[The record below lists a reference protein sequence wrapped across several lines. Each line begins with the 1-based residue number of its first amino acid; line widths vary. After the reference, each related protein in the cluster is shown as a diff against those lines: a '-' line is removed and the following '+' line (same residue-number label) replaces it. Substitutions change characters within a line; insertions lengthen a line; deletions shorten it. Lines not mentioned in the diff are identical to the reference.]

1 MAKAKSTKKA
11 VAAKLPIQE
20 AEAAT
25 EAVAPQPL
33 LQRAFAT
40 VHGARQ
46 ADYGDKLANF
56 AQIAMGMQMVLAR
69 KLKPGEAVTPED
81 VGFLMMQVKLARL
94 AHMPHHEDSL
104 LDIAGYAEC
113 VDVLRSERAAI
124 LAGHAAPLPGA
135 INDYGIR
142 YIPDLPQPVKDPS

>member
-1 MAKAKSTKKA
+1 MAKANSTKKA
-11 VAAKLPIQE
+11 QATQATQ
-20 AEAAT
+20 AT

-113 VDVLRSERAAI
+113 VDVLKSERAAI

-135 INDYGIR
+135 INDYGMR
-142 YIPDLPQPVKDPS
+142 YLPDLPQPVKAPS

>member
-11 VAAKLPIQE
+11 RDSQQPNYEGVDVAAQTPL
-20 AEAAT
+20 
-25 EAVAPQPL
+25 PL
-33 LQRAFAT
+33 LQRAYAT

-46 ADYGDKLANF
+46 ADYGDQLANF

-113 VDVLRSERAAI
+113 VDVLKSERAAI